1 MFTNRS
7 FYCNEEKFMMHVREL
22 GECSAILC
30 GVYFL
35 QSGCHLGRQNPSH
48 LLYQAI
54 LNLRRQP

>member
-1 MFTNRS
+1 
-7 FYCNEEKFMMHVREL
+7 MMHVREL
-22 GECSAILC
+22 GESSAILC

-54 LNLRRQP
+54 LNLGRQP